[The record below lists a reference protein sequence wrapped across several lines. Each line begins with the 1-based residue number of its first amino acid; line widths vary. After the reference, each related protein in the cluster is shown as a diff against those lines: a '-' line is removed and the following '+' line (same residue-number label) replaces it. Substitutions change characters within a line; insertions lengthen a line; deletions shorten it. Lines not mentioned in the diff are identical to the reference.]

1 MAVMPLPIPSCVY
14 FLLFRMLFI
23 VQPIRKAQVPSFLT
37 EHGESF
43 SVCCI
48 DLHFQDFFVKI
59 HKPVKVFHNKIDRTG
74 SRFISFVL
82 QKSNAKKRFF
92 IFRCCPIRPRRAGI
106 PSRGS
111 HRGSAPPPRCAARAA
126 APPGRSPWRRDRE
139 PHPAHPAD
147 APCPA

>member
-48 DLHFQDFFVKI
+48 DLHFQVFFVKST
-59 HKPVKVFHNKIDRTG
+59 DR
-74 SRFISFVL
+74 SKSFTTRLIEPDLVL
-82 QKSNAKKRFF
+82 FPSFYKNQMQKEFF

-139 PHPAHPAD
+139 PHLAHPAD

>member
-43 SVCCI
+43 SVCCT

-59 HKPVKVFHNKIDRTG
+59 HGPVKVFHSKIDRTG
-74 SRFISFVL
+74 SRFISSVL
-82 QKSNAKKRFF
+82 QKSNAKRVFYF
-92 IFRCCPIRPRRAGI
+92 PLLPNSPSPRWDSIARISPGL
-106 PSRGS
+106 SSTTSVRGT
-111 HRGSAPPPRCAARAA
+111 GSSTAWQIALET
-126 APPGRSPWRRDRE
+126 G
-139 PHPAHPAD
+139 
-147 APCPA
+147 